1 MSRSSWWRSKVGSTP
16 PTPLV
21 LRSPSYRECAA
32 RPVVTFDADR
42 FLDYRARRPVMQ
54 LRDGINIGLVWP
66 ELVMKAGRTPAGRDV
81 VILGGHEPDMQWRAF
96 CEAVL
101 ELSGRL
107 GVTRMIGLG
116 AYPIAVPHTRP
127 SRLSMSCSTPEAA
140 VGLPYQRNS
149 VDVAAGAGAALE
161 QTLAT
166 AGISAM
172 TLWAQVPHYLAS
184 APYAG
189 ATVALLE
196 GLASVAGVEVD
207 VTELR
212 TEVRRLEPGSMA
224 WSSPTPSISRC
235 SASWNRSGTRPLHR
249 AVLPCP
255 KARYLRATNSPPNS
269 NSSSATRAERAAR
282 FCRAIVPAL
291 STSAVSVIALN
302 GIAAVEQSTPTL

>member
-1 MSRSSWWRSKVGSTP
+1 MYEVHDWP
-16 PTPLV
+16 ELHEPILV
-21 LRSPSYRECAA
+21 VALEGWIDAANAAGAALAVLDRECAA

-184 APYAG
+184 APYPG

-212 TEVRRLEPGSMA
+212 TEA
-224 WSSPTPSISRC
+224 
-235 SASWNRSGTRPLHR
+235 A
-249 AVLPCP
+249 
-255 KARYLRATNSPPNS
+255 
-269 NSSSATRAERAAR
+269 ATRTRVDGLVVANPEHLQMLRQLESFWDETATSSGSPMPEGPLPSGDELAAE
-282 FCRAIVPAL
+282 L
-291 STSAVSVIALN
+291 
-302 GIAAVEQSTPTL
+302 EQFLRDQS